1 MKNQNTTTAAD
12 LTQYATIAASVAIR
26 GHHKE
31 RGDKKLT
38 AVQNDRY
45 MDTAATLA
53 IYEAAELEAQAA
65 EIREEA
71 KAIKAAVNK
80 SPDTI
85 AKQAAAIGQPMTWLE
100 ANTYKQTKQA
110 EAAAMMDKANKL
122 DKLAAAKLDR
132 ITKRNFG
139 EFQPLAHDAV
149 VGKLTAEQTA
159 ARLAYVLTTEEMSK
173 AAEKLMEAIEAHKA
187 PAGLDLISAARSA
200 AVIVGI
206 RREADKITVENP
218 GHLFDLAYSGIIYR
232 ATVKAVND
240 AIKANTKHDSH
251 RRTTEHKT
259 LATPEIL
266 EAWKAAHGENC
277 GKSYKVYTG
286 RENANYYTM
295 EYREYKNEPTGFY
308 LVYHHVTI
316 SPTVS
321 LEAYTDNNHKGEAD
335 TAEATKDTAPEIV
348 TNGGIPMVETQE
360 ARERLESIIDN
371 SNFTERERNFTRYF
385 LSPKA
390 AQAGQAAVN
399 EAEAV
404 KVRARR
410 AEEAAKAAKHTAIV
424 TKTEAAK
431 EAAKEAEKAAKLARA
446 EADKIQD
453 LTEEGEAL
461 KGTELIR
468 YRAMRKAAAA
478 HVGIETDTAE
488 RKFVQRWRE
497 RTAAHVGIEQGC
509 ATPEEA
515 AEAEAKAWEKMQKN
529 RTRGGKEAEAVQVL
543 FVGIDSPEAIE
554 KAAEAIQRKAKSK
567 RATKADKARA
577 EKAAEATKAT
587 PATWK
592 PGEAV
597 TINFKYTDTNGQTHA
612 WSEAVSMSKT
622 TRAAEAITPGI
633 DYRAAEIQRR
643 TAEAEAQAA
652 RSTAQNRRIAYR
664 VNTFKGRTSPA
675 AFAAHDA
682 QAAALI
688 FWDAMTEAA
697 QDAIIAAESMTAR
710 ERTEAAQRAARL
722 AWVEA
727 MAAEIEATDKPGKT
741 YTAEEVEAMR
751 ARAAARAAE
760 HDHIM
765 TEARARE
772 RARAR
777 AKAR

>member
-1 MKNQNTTTAAD
+1 MKDQNTTTAAN

-38 AVQNDRY
+38 AVQNDRHA
-45 MDTAATLA
+45 DTAAA
-53 IYEAAELEAQAA
+53 MAVHEAAEIEAQAA
-65 EIREEA
+65 KLKEDA
-71 KAIKAAVNK
+71 KAINAAVSK
-80 SPDTI
+80 SPDAI
-85 AKQAAAIGQPMTWLE
+85 AREAASIGHPMTWIE
-100 ANTYKQTKQA
+100 ADTYKQTQRAK
-110 EAAAMMDKANKL
+110 AAAMMDEAAKL
-122 DKLAAAKLDR
+122 DKLAAAKLAR
-132 ITKRNFG
+132 IVGHTFG
-139 EFQPLAHDAV
+139 EFQPLAHDAI

-159 ARLAYVLTTEEMSK
+159 ERLAYVLTADEVSR
-173 AAEKLMEAIEAHKA
+173 AAEKLAKDIEAHEA
-187 PAGLDLISAARSA
+187 PAGLDLINAARSA
-200 AVIVGI
+200 AAIVESRGY
-206 RREADKITVENP
+206 V
-218 GHLFDLAYSGIIYR
+218 FDLAYAGIIYR

-240 AIKANTKHDSH
+240 AIKAQTKHDSN
-251 RRTTEHKT
+251 RRTTEEKT
-259 LATPEIL
+259 LATPEML
-266 EAWKAAHGENC
+266 EAWRAVHGDNC
-277 GKSYKVYTG
+277 GKTYKVYQG
-286 RENANYYTM
+286 RENANFYTM
-295 EYREYKNEPTGFY
+295 EYREYKTEPSGFY

-316 SPTVS
+316 APTVS

-360 ARERLESIIDN
+360 ARERLEAILEN
-371 SNFTERERNFTRYF
+371 SNFTEREREFTRYF

-390 AQAGQAAVN
+390 AHAGQKAVN

-404 KVRARR
+404 KVKARR

-424 TKTEAAK
+424 TKTAEAK

-497 RTAAHVGIEQGC
+497 RAAAHVGIEQGC
-509 ATPEEA
+509 TTPEEA

-529 RTRGGKEAEAVQVL
+529 GRRGGKEAEVMQVL

-554 KAAEAIQRKAKSK
+554 KAAAQIAKAAKGK

-592 PGEAV
+592 PGEAA
-597 TINFKYTDTNGQTHA
+597 TIHYKYTDTSGKTHA
-612 WSEAVSMSKT
+612 WSEAVGMSKD

-643 TAEAEAQAA
+643 AAEAEAQAA

-664 VNTFKGRTSPA
+664 AATFKGRTSPA

-697 QDAIIAAESMTAR
+697 QDAIIAAEDMTAR

-751 ARAAARAAE
+751 ARATARAAE

-765 TEARARE
+765 AEARARE
-772 RARAR
+772 RARA
-777 AKAR
+777 KAR